1 MIVRPWTLGDTDK
14 IKLQP
19 AQEYMKGWN
28 MLSADLTNLS
38 DAGLAWTAEHD
49 EVVLGIAGLAPQWEN
64 RALAWALISDA
75 AGPHFRKIHAAVSR
89 FLEASEF
96 RRIEANVDVGF
107 EAGERWIKLL
117 GFQYEGYLTAFR
129 PDGADMLMYARIK

>member
-1 MIVRPWTLGDTDK
+1 MIVRRWILGDTDK
-14 IKLQP
+14 INLQP

-49 EVVLGIAGLAPQWEN
+49 GVVLGIAGLAPQWEN
-64 RALAWALISDA
+64 RALAWALISDT
-75 AGPHFRKIHAAVSR
+75 AGPQFRKIHAAVSR
-89 FLEASEF
+89 FLEVSEF

-107 EAGERWIKLL
+107 DAGERWMRLL
-117 GFQYEGYLTAFR
+117 GFKYEGYLTAFR